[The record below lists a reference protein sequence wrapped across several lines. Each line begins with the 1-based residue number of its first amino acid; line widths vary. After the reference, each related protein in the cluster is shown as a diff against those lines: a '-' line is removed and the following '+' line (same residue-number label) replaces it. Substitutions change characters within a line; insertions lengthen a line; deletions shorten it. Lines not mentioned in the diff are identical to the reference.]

1 MDASPLEELCAGY
14 SVLLLKN
21 NRGGNVSHHMCVWRT
36 VCGPDILRSARLVP
50 VISASDKTR
59 CLRGSVEVTYGST
72 VLAISGA
79 PISCV
84 NTKTDISRDFYLRS
98 DFVYT
103 CTFSSPDTCERV
115 DECCE
120 YTVYAPSPEHS

>member
-1 MDASPLEELCAGY
+1 MDGSTLEELCAGY

-84 NTKTDISRDFYLRS
+84 YTKTHISRHFYLRS
-98 DFVYT
+98 DPFTLADFLLLIHVN
-103 CTFSSPDTCERV
+103 E
-115 DECCE
+115 
-120 YTVYAPSPEHS
+120 